1 MAAAGS
7 QGEIRK
13 LRKKLRQIENL
24 ERLERDLTQE
34 EREKVKK
41 NSTISLSPVVH
52 ILMAAI
58 LLVFLLIY
66 RTENYINNHVHIK
79 FTGCK
84 SLFEIQYFEFT
95 ALYLK

>member
-41 NSTISLSPVVH
+41 NSTISLSP
-52 ILMAAI
+52 
-58 LLVFLLIY
+58 
-66 RTENYINNHVHIK
+66 RCTYIRLPRHSFNLHGH
-79 FTGCK
+79 
-84 SLFEIQYFEFT
+84 L
-95 ALYLK
+95 